1 MYKHL
6 YNVIEM
12 VIHYLFTSMSHLA
25 ASINPLCASMTFTIA
40 LQDNSSY
47 IHLQRTSRMI
57 RDDAEDDSWIS
68 PPQRYRYEILST
80 TRLPKITLSF

>member
-1 MYKHL
+1 
-6 YNVIEM
+6 
-12 VIHYLFTSMSHLA
+12 MSHHS

-47 IHLQRTSRMI
+47 IHLQLQRTSRMI

-80 TRLPKITLSF
+80 TRLPKIALSF